1 MTFQDKEKKGQKQ
14 QGELSHLDQ
23 VLTLQKGKGE
33 GREAARTKLQTGEA
47 VGGSLSHCKDC
58 SQRNFKAR
66 RSDQA
71 LAPLHAQSLAL
82 SHPQT
87 VAFLEEDIDKLG
99 NLGFDDIL
107 DMALQKIIQK
117 RESC

>member
-1 MTFQDKEKKGQKQ
+1 MIFQDKEKREQKQ
-14 QGELSHLDQ
+14 QGELSQLDQ

-47 VGGSLSHCKDC
+47 VGGSLGHCKDC

-71 LAPLHAQSLAL
+71 LAPSACSVIGPKPSPNCGISGRGH
-82 SHPQT
+82 
-87 VAFLEEDIDKLG
+87 
-99 NLGFDDIL
+99 
-107 DMALQKIIQK
+107 
-117 RESC
+117 R